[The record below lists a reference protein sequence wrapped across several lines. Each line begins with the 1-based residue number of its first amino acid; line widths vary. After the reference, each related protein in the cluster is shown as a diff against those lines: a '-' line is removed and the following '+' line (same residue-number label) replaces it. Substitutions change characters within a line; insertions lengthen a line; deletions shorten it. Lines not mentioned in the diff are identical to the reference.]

1 MREAPT
7 ATADDNKT
15 LVAPPRA
22 ACCSADA
29 EFTRRLVAG
38 LQNPQL
44 MAALREAFAPKFEEL
59 KGKYQHLEGKYQQLK
74 RKACFLCPCDS
85 FRLVFEKFSKSKRKE
100 SQERNKLF
108 GERFMDWRSI
118 LIMKIRNL

>member
-15 LVAPPRA
+15 LVAPPSA

-44 MAALREAFAPKFEEL
+44 MAALREAFAPEFEEL
-59 KGKYQHLEGKYQQLK
+59 KGKYQQLK
-74 RKACFLCPCDS
+74 RKVPAAQ
-85 FRLVFEKFSKSKRKE
+85 KE
-100 SQERNKLF
+100 SMFPLF
-108 GERFMDWRSI
+108 
-118 LIMKIRNL
+118 L